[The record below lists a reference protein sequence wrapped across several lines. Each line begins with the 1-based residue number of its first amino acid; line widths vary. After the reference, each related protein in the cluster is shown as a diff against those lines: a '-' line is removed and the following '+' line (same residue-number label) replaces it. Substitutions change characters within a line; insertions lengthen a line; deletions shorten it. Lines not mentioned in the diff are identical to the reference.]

1 MTEPAMLITII
12 SKAVKDF
19 FYCSEIAFGWKESSE
34 LSACS
39 DAKHEAIGEIL

>member
-1 MTEPAMLITII
+1 MTEPAMIITIV

-19 FYCSEIAFGWKESSE
+19 FYCSGIAFGWKERSE

-39 DAKHEAIGEIL
+39 DAKHEAIGVIL